1 MLASLLLP
9 MLFATQTTPAATTL
23 PGDWKTSND
32 SIVRVYPCDG
42 SHLCA
47 RVVVVGPKTKPQLD
61 VKNPDTGLRGRPIC
75 GLTIGTGFAPHG
87 PDAAKD
93 GKIYDPESGKT
104 YSAQMQSA
112 GETLKLHGFVGI
124 SLLGRTETWHRVC
137 STGAACQ

>member
-9 MLFATQTTPAATTL
+9 MLFALQATPAASTL
-23 PGDWKTSND
+23 SGDWKTSND

-61 VKNPDTGLRGRPIC
+61 VNNPDTGLRNRPIC
-75 GLTIGTGFAPHG
+75 GLTIGTGFAPDG
-87 PDAAKD
+87 TDTAKD

-104 YSAQMQSA
+104 YSAQMQSE
-112 GETLKLHGFVGI
+112 GETLKLRGFVGI
-124 SLLGRTETWHRVC
+124 SLLGRTEKWQRVS